1 MSKYAVNLTSL
12 MKLQET
18 DPIGALLFPLSILGE
33 VVEPNKRRFGH
44 TAITLLVDE
53 ARGAAI
59 VQLIREKYRKY
70 EFLLYRSE
78 TGKGGWRG
86 YGS

>member
-1 MSKYAVNLTSL
+1 MYAVNLTSL

-18 DPIGALLFPLSILGE
+18 DPVGALLFPLSILGE
-33 VVEPNKRRFGH
+33 AIEPIKRRLGH

-59 VQLIREKYRKY
+59 VQLVREKYQKY
-70 EFLLYRSE
+70 EFLLYHSE
-78 TGKGGWRG
+78 TGKGGWKRC
-86 YGS
+86 